1 MQYIGIDIAKHA
13 HVAAA
18 RLDDG
23 TPHGKAFEFAND
35 EEGFGS
41 LLKRLRELDA
51 DQGSCLVVMEST
63 GHYWMS
69 LWSFLDDHGFGVA
82 IVNPILIDAF
92 RKADTVRKTKTDLV
106 EIREELARTRQRGYC
121 VLFEEL
127 SENKSSLAAPIFDRS
142 REPIAAISIS
152 TSAHGLSKP
161 QRERELAKAVVTAAG
176 RISGKLGYYPK

>member
-1 MQYIGIDIAKHA
+1 M
-13 HVAAA
+13 
-18 RLDDG
+18 
-23 TPHGKAFEFAND
+23 
-35 EEGFGS
+35 
-41 LLKRLRELDA
+41 
-51 DQGSCLVVMEST
+51 
-63 GHYWMS
+63 
-69 LWSFLDDHGFGVA
+69 
-82 IVNPILIDAF
+82 
-92 RKADTVRKTKTDLV
+92 

-152 TSAHGLSKP
+152 SSAHSLSKP